1 MNTYGPLL
9 QIDHAKIYSSAKKI
23 NIRDLSPVSDH
34 IIIFVKHGS
43 ISVSGPD
50 GSHLFSDNELYFSRS
65 KDTIT
70 IYSNNQ
76 QPYEICV
83 LFFSGK
89 AADLISEELGTN
101 VSVQIE
107 TYSEIPRQLEQICL
121 LHSSMLTN
129 DIFFACRLLW
139 NALGFIALQPSFKDN
154 ENEIPQHVLKIQKL
168 FHEKPADSYS
178 LDTLAAAVHVN
189 KFKLIKDFKEYF
201 HVPPMQYLFD
211 LRITLAKELLTSTDL
226 SISQIASDSG
236 FSTSNYFI
244 HAFKSNTGVSPT
256 EFRRKLRS

>member
-1 MNTYGPLL
+1 MSTHRPML
-9 QIDHAKIYSSAKKI
+9 QIDHAKIYSSAKKL
-23 NIRDLSPVSDH
+23 NIRDLSPGSDH
-34 IIIFVKHGS
+34 AIIFIKHGS
-43 ISVSGPD
+43 VSVSGLD
-50 GSHLFSDNELYFSRS
+50 GPHIFSGNELYFSKS
-65 KDTIT
+65 KDTVT
-70 IYSNNQ
+70 IYSNND

-83 LFFSGK
+83 ILFSGK

-129 DIFFACRLLW
+129 DIFFACRMLW
-139 NALGFIALQPSFKDN
+139 NALGFIALHSSFKSSEDA
-154 ENEIPQHVLKIQKL
+154 IPQHVRKIQKL

-211 LRITLAKELLTSTDL
+211 LRMALAKELLTSTDL
-226 SISQIASDSG
+226 SIARIASQSG

-244 HAFKSNTGVSPT
+244 HAFKSSTGFSPT